1 MTRRRCLTIAFLAL
15 ALAGSLRG
23 LLSAQQS
30 DPLVGTGFVSGQVVV
45 GGTSTPVPGAIVTLF
60 IVSSLEPV
68 DGTLPG
74 GPRGPAPQVISD
86 AQGRFVFSGVPAGEF
101 QLRAA
106 RNGWQTGAL
115 GVDGP
120 FQPQGMVVSA
130 ASPGNGQ
137 VFKLAAGERFRASV
151 PVWPNAIIRGQV
163 TDEAGEP
170 IAGAYVQAMRWYMAG
185 SRRRAA
191 GAALTF
197 ADDRGVF
204 TLSVPPG
211 EYVVGAA
218 SEQVRVATDPATGST
233 RRFVFRDTFFPSAS
247 SMSDGVPVTVKS
259 GDERSDLTL
268 RMPLVRAMRL
278 TGVLTARDAGR
289 QPARLQVIAL
299 NEGVRAH
306 PTQPVDPRGRFMFD
320 NLPAGRYILQT
331 NQTPFP
337 ASDPAVPAE
346 LWVSTEVEIG
356 SRDVDVSIDSHRKI
370 LVSGRVEFDG
380 SAAIPSREAGISA
393 GVTLTRDDGLPS
405 DVVPALIPVGAD
417 GRFTVATTPGRFVV
431 SAAITAVDFRN
442 QNLSPAVREALVAS
456 RTWSLR
462 SARLSGRDVADTGL
476 TITSDVTNLVLTFTD
491 RRTALTG
498 KVTARQGSVES
509 AYLLVFPSDEKL
521 WLDYGFGRRTRVM
534 RLAGDGAF
542 NVNGLPEGDYL
553 LASFRSSATDR
564 DVRNPAFLRALT
576 RSARRVSLHEGE
588 SVTQDVE
595 LLSSPPVNA
604 LNVALAPPSIP
615 PAAVERAGVR
625 EIATDTAT
633 TGATIT
639 GTVVDALSK
648 QPLAGVRVAITAPVM
663 QAPPVGGAYTDD
675 RGGFRLAVPAGR
687 HTLYV
692 SKPMYVTTAYGAAR
706 PGDTGTPVTV
716 ADGQLLSDIAVQLV
730 RGASIGGRVLDHNGQ
745 PAPAAQLNIRAY
757 RWQARG
763 RELVTTRGASVTG
776 IFTNA
781 LGEYR
786 AWGFPPGDYIIQ
798 VNPQGNVPTALPLT
812 TQADIDAAQRPGT
825 GTPAPQRPNVAYAPT
840 YYPNT
845 IDPATAA
852 SVRLSPGDDRTLDIQ
867 FSLIPMA
874 VVSGVAR
881 TPDGTP
887 PRLGLTLTAND
898 PLAPPLTRTI
908 FSTVDDS
915 GAFTFRDVPPGRYR
929 LGPSAAQLSRS
940 TLSGTLDLV
949 VDGDRSG
956 LVLDLVPGARV
967 SGQLRWDA
975 VAGARQPTVRIA
987 LMPLTGVVQPAQA
1000 MTSAIDGENRFSFPS
1015 VPPGRYRLE
1024 LTGPANVAK
1033 PRVATQSVNG
1043 VDTIDAGLEINGGE
1057 QIDVAVEVTAS
1068 EARLSGRV
1076 LDLVGRPLVQQHVVL
1091 FPAEPGGR
1099 TPPSRRI
1106 FSVRPDQNGRYSLPD
1121 VPAGDYLITAVADI
1135 DPGDWFNPDVL
1146 ARLAPTA
1153 APVRIRRGDTLEID
1167 LETR

>member
-1 MTRRRCLTIAFLAL
+1 VTGTRSLTIAFATL
-15 ALAGSLRG
+15 ALAGSLHG
-23 LLSAQQS
+23 LLSAQQNN
-30 DPLVGTGFVSGQVVV
+30 PLVGTGVVSGQVVV
-45 GGTSTPVPGAIVTLF
+45 GGTNTPVPGAIVTLF

-68 DGTLPG
+68 DGTLPS
-74 GPRGPAPQVISD
+74 GPRPAPQVISD

-101 QLRAA
+101 QLRAS

-185 SRRRAA
+185 SRRRL
-191 GAALTF
+191 GGTDLHF
-197 ADDRGVF
+197 ADNRGFF

-218 SEQVRVATDPATGST
+218 SEQVRIARDPATGSM
-233 RRFVFRDTFFPSAS
+233 RRFVFRDTFFPNAS
-247 SMSDGVPVTVKS
+247 GTFDAVPVTLKS
-259 GDERSDLTL
+259 GEERSGIFV
-268 RMPLVRAMRL
+268 RMSLVRAMRL
-278 TGVLTARDAGR
+278 TGVLNARDAGR
-289 QPARLQVIAL
+289 QPPRLQLIAV
-299 NEGVRAH
+299 NEGVRAY
-306 PTQPVDPRGRFMFD
+306 PAQAVDPQGRFLFD

-331 NQTPFP
+331 SQTPFP
-337 ASDPAVPAE
+337 ASDPATPAE

-356 SRDVDVSIDSHRKI
+356 NRDVDVSIESHRKI

-380 SAAIPSREAGISA
+380 AATIPSRQVGISA
-393 GVTLTRDDGLPS
+393 GVLLIRDDALPS
-405 DVVPALIPVGAD
+405 DIGAGLIPVGPD

-431 SAAITAVDFRN
+431 SAGITAVDVRN
-442 QNLSPAVREALVAS
+442 ETPEVREALVSS
-456 RTWSLR
+456 RVWSLR
-462 SARLSGRDVADTGL
+462 SAMLSGHDVADTGL

-498 KVTARQGSVES
+498 KVTARQGSIES
-509 AYLLVFPSDEKL
+509 AYLMVFPSDEKL
-521 WLDYGFGRRTRVM
+521 RIDYGFGRRMRVM
-534 RLAGDGAF
+534 RLAADGAF
-542 NVNGLPEGDYL
+542 NIAGLPEGDYL
-553 LASFRSSATDR
+553 VASFRSSASDR
-564 DVRNPAFLRALT
+564 EVRNPAFLRALT
-576 RSARRVSLHEGE
+576 SSARRVSLREGA

-595 LLSSPPVNA
+595 LLSSPPVKA
-604 LNVALAPPSIP
+604 LNAALAPSSMP
-615 PAAVERAGVR
+615 PAAVERAAAR
-625 EIATDTAT
+625 EAAAETAT

-639 GTVVDALSK
+639 GTVVDASSQ
-648 QPLAGVRVAITAPVM
+648 QPLAGVRVGITAPVM
-663 QAPPVGGAYTDD
+663 QAPSVGGAFTDD
-675 RGGFRLAVPAGR
+675 RGRFTLAVPAGQ

-706 PGDTGTPVTV
+706 PGDAGTPVTV
-716 ADGQLLSDIAVQLV
+716 ANGQVLSDIAVQLV
-730 RGASIGGRVLDHNGQ
+730 KGASIGGRVLDHNGQ
-745 PAPAAQLNIRAY
+745 PAPDALLNIRAY

-763 RELVTTRGASVTG
+763 RELLPTRGASVTG

-786 AWGFPPGDYIIQ
+786 AWGFPPGDYIVQ
-798 VNPQGNVPTALPLT
+798 VSPQGNLPTPTPVT
-812 TQADIDAAQRPGT
+812 TQADLDAAQRPGA
-825 GTPAPQRPNVAYAPT
+825 GMPVSRVNLGYVPT

-845 IDPATAA
+845 IDSAA
-852 SVRLSPGDDRTLDIQ
+852 AAIVKLNPGDDRVLDMQ
-867 FSLIPMA
+867 LSLIPMA

-887 PRLGLTLTAND
+887 ARLSLTLTPND
-898 PLAPPLTRTI
+898 PAAPSPTRTL

-929 LGPSAAQLSRS
+929 LAPPAAQLSRS
-940 TLSGTLDLV
+940 TLSAALDLV

-967 SGQLRWDA
+967 SGQLGGDGL
-975 VAGARQPTVRIA
+975 AGARQPGVRIA
-987 LMPLTGVVQPAQA
+987 LTPLTTFVQPAQA
-1000 MTSAIDGENRFSFPS
+1000 MTSAIDADSRFSFPN

-1024 LTGPANVAK
+1024 LTAPATVVR
-1033 PRVATQSVNG
+1033 PRVAAQIVNG
-1043 VDTIDAGLEINGGE
+1043 VDTIETGLELKGGE
-1057 QIDVAVEVTAS
+1057 QIDVAAEVTVS
-1068 EARLSGRV
+1068 EARLAGRV
-1076 LDLVGRPLVQQHVVL
+1076 LDRAGRPLVQHQVVL
-1091 FPAEPGGR
+1091 FPAEPGSR

-1106 FSVRPDQNGRYSLPD
+1106 FAVRPDQNGRYSLPD
-1121 VPAGDYLITAVADI
+1121 VPSGDYLITATADI
-1135 DPGDWFNPDVL
+1135 EPGDWFNPDTL